1 MEIYVRIMCQSW
13 VTCLHVDCCFSELS
27 TIKFNSVSQCV
38 GLIQSRHHHH
48 LLKKVD
54 SSFNDITENK
64 ISHLAL
70 NRNCLLA
77 QPTIY
82 HGAQFYWW
90 RNPEISGQNHW
101 AATSHYHIILY
112 LVHLATGGNQAHNF
126 VIDRHCLCR

>member
-1 MEIYVRIMCQSW
+1 MFNGE
-13 VTCLHVDCCFSELS
+13 FSKDHLYE
-27 TIKFNSVSQCV
+27 SQLTLIIVCV
-38 GLIQSRHHHH
+38 IPHHHH

-82 HGAQFYWW
+82 HGAQFY
-90 RNPEISGQNHW
+90 
-101 AATSHYHIILY
+101 
-112 LVHLATGGNQAHNF
+112 
-126 VIDRHCLCR
+126 